1 MGEVISL
8 ARHLTEL
15 SLATIGE
22 AMQQHSRAMRSDL
35 MRLPCL
41 ISPHFKVGES
51 VLKVQPQYKK
61 RFSDFLTHE
70 EVMQHTEVSLIGLDY
85 AGQLREHPLGLLGDL
100 SPDRHAYVGGSG
112 CFEHHLHENRRHI
125 GMQYC
130 DFAVATVTHHLP
142 SLGCSFGC

>member
-22 AMQQHSRAMRSDL
+22 TLQRHSRAMRSDL
-35 MRLPCL
+35 VRLPCL

-51 VLKVQPQYKK
+51 VLRVQPQHKK

-70 EVMQHTEVSLIGLDY
+70 QVMQHTEVSLIGLDHT
-85 AGQLREHPLGLLGDL
+85 GQLREHPLGLLGDL
-100 SPDRHAYVGGSG
+100 SPDRHAYVGGNG
-112 CFEHHLHENRRHI
+112 CLEHHLHEKQRHAD
-125 GMQYC
+125 MQYC
-130 DFAVATVTHHLP
+130 DFTVATVTHHLP
-142 SLGCSFGC
+142 SLGRSSGC